1 MASKALHREL
11 KRSEDFLERTNRAA
25 RVGGWE
31 MDLVTNEV
39 RWTRETKQLHG
50 VRSNFEPTLDTAL
63 SFYREDSRN
72 IIRAAVQRC
81 IDEGTSWEV
90 QLPMTTADG
99 RAIWTRVVGGRHRST
114 AIRAWSGRSRTSRTS
129 EPRSTRWKRARPATG
144 GCSTTAWA

>member
-1 MASKALHREL
+1 M
-11 KRSEDFLERTNRAA
+11 
-25 RVGGWE
+25 
-31 MDLVTNEV
+31 

-99 RAIWTRVVGGRHRST
+99 RAIWTRWSAAGNRST
-114 AIRAWSGRSRTSRTS
+114 AIRDWSGPSRHH
-129 EPRSTRWKRARPATG
+129 G
-144 GCSTTAWA
+144 